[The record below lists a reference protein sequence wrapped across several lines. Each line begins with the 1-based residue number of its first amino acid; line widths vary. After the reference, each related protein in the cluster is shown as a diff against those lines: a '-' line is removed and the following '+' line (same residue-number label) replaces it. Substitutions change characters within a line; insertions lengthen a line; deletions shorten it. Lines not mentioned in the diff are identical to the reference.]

1 MKRILTG
8 LFFCALLLYNGCARG
23 ESARSAVLIEAD
35 TGRVLYEHNAHEA
48 LPMASTT
55 KIMTA
60 LLALENG
67 DLQDAVTAGPDA
79 FAYMGGAEGLKYGY
93 LDFLAWD
100 LRPVLDEAG
109 AFFRKAGRP
118 GRYVPFVRENP
129 KPKN

>member
-8 LFFCALLLYNGCARG
+8 LFFCAPLLYNGCARG

-79 FAYMGGAEGLKYGY
+79 FGVPDTSIYLAQGETLSLGDMLLGLMLWLWELK
-93 LDFLAWD
+93 
-100 LRPVLDEAG
+100 
-109 AFFRKAGRP
+109 KT
-118 GRYVPFVRENP
+118 
-129 KPKN
+129 